1 MIRRAFLGVRGSRCP
16 PGWRRRR
23 TCSTLKPIVK
33 AVREGDEEKVRQALL
48 KGENPNQSDCSGQPL
63 LMVAVM
69 AGQIAVVET
78 LLKGGAVRRCHRP
91 RGLHLADPRR
101 RDAATRHWSTSC

>member
-1 MIRRAFLGVRGSRCP
+1 MIRRALFAVALAGAAGP
-16 PGWRRRR
+16 ALAQFD
-23 TCSTLKPIVK
+23 TLTQKPIVK

-48 KGENPNQSDCSGQPL
+48 KGENPNQSEASGQPL

-78 LLKGGAVRRCHRP
+78 LLKGGA
-91 RGLHLADPRR
+91 GLDATE
-101 RDAATRHWSTSC
+101 RDGYTPPLRAAQKSHVHILDT